1 MFTLLKNLFRPV
13 NTKGQ
18 PTPRSGHNPRGKAKP
33 AAMLSGPRTK
43 VFGSDHLGIVGFHGT
58 GFVIARPA
66 KPHDGWLQQRIAT
79 LPSKLEPTGTNIA
92 AGLRKAIEV
101 FDRMPPELQRGALKR
116 LWVFSDGQ
124 PTTEEDAILPL
135 CRQAAQRRININT
148 VGFGDTGAFN
158 ERLLSSMAAATH
170 NGKFIRVD
178 DLESL
183 SRALTGTGPKP
194 GQQLHRR
201 HHRMEFTMVAVDCS
215 LSMNETMRGHR
226 KIEMAANALCHLLHY
241 KQKVF
246 A

>member
-1 MFTLLKNLFRPV
+1 MITLFKNLFRSAIP
-13 NTKGQ
+13 KGN
-18 PTPRSGHNPRGKAKP
+18 PGPRTAQGRPRNAKP
-33 AAMLSGPRTK
+33 ASKNCGPPTK
-43 VFGSDHLGIVGFHGT
+43 VFGSDHIGIVGFHGT

-66 KPHDGWLQQRIAT
+66 KPHDGWLQQRIAS

-124 PTTEEDAILPL
+124 PTTEEGSILGL
-135 CRQAAQRRININT
+135 CAQAAQRRININT
-148 VGFGDTGAFN
+148 VGFGDTGEFN
-158 ERLLSSMAAATH
+158 ETLLKAMAATSH

-183 SRALTGTGPKP
+183 SRALTGAGPKP
-194 GQQLHRR
+194 GQQLRKR
-201 HHRMEFTMVAVDCS
+201 HHRMEFTVVAVDCS
-215 LSMNETMRGHR
+215 LSMNEMMRGHR
-226 KIEMAANALCHLLHY
+226 KIEMAAKALCHLLHY